1 MKSDIAK
8 PSSLFIEGGFSFSSL
23 SGKRVATNWGMIEMA
38 SIGKTASNLRKVE
51 AACERDGAFR
61 NQNSVK
67 EFTFPI
73 DQSIKAGGTNE
84 APTPMDYVLASFN
97 GCVLIII
104 ERVAQEIG
112 FSFRNLKAHS
122 VGIVDRRGALGADG
136 VSPHFQQVKN
146 TIWFGTDESDGRIEQ
161 LKEIVEKRCPVYN
174 LFKDAGVEIE
184 LNWVRENGGAKER

>member
-1 MKSDIAK
+1 
-8 PSSLFIEGGFSFSSL
+8 
-23 SGKRVATNWGMIEMA
+23 MA
-38 SIGKTASNLRKVE
+38 GVVKTMSNLREIE
-51 AACERDGAFR
+51 AVCERNGAFR
-61 NQNSVK
+61 NRNSVK

-84 APTPMDYVLASFN
+84 APTPMDYVLGSFN

-104 ERVAQEIG
+104 ERVAKELD

-122 VGIVDRRGALGADG
+122 IGIVDRRGVLGAEG
-136 VSPHFQQVKN
+136 VSPHFQKVEN
-146 TIWFGTDESDGRIEQ
+146 TIWFETEESEERIEQ

-184 LNWVRENGGAKER
+184 LNWIREKGGVKEI